1 MVPVSEHSTNSGLI
15 SGSDRAYVVGR
26 IQPALEEITISEFFA
41 RTVFR
46 YRDREACVFCQSGER
61 WTWSQLSQKVDQ
73 LAAGLL
79 ALGVYKGDRVGIWSP
94 NKPEWVLAQ
103 FATARIGAILVN
115 INPAYRRAELKYALA
130 KVSVKALI
138 TAESFK
144 TSNYLEMLGDL
155 IPELSTCKP
164 GRLSAAQFPLLT
176 SIIQTGAVNQ
186 PGMFRFQEIMEM
198 GTGAY
203 LARLD
208 GISRKL
214 FSNESINLQFTS
226 GTTGA
231 PKAATLTHK
240 NIVNNA
246 RFVAESMQL
255 TQKDRLCIPVPL
267 YHCFGMVLGNLACVA
282 GGATMVFPGE
292 GFDPVDTL
300 EALNSERCTGVHGV
314 PTMFSAMLNYSEFG
328 QYDLRSLRTGIMAGA
343 PCPIELMRDVVSQ
356 MYLDQMTIAYGMT
369 ETSPVSFHSAID
381 DPIERRVSTV
391 GRIQP
396 HVEARVV
403 NELGDIV

>member
-1 MVPVSEHSTNSGLI
+1 MVAVSELSANSGLI

-26 IQPALEEITISEFFA
+26 IHPALEEITISEFFS
-41 RTVFR
+41 RTVSR
-46 YRDREACVFCQSGER
+46 YPDREACVFRQSGER
-61 WTWSQLSQKVDQ
+61 WTWSQLSHKVDQ
-73 LAAGLL
+73 LAAGFL
-79 ALGVYKGDRVGIWSP
+79 ALGIYKGDRVGIWAP

-115 INPAYRRAELKYALA
+115 VNPAYRRAELEYALV
-130 KVSVKALI
+130 KVGVKVLI

-155 IPELSTCKP
+155 IPELPSCKP
-164 GRLSAAQFPLLT
+164 ERLSAARFPLLT

-186 PGMFRFQEIMEM
+186 AGMFRFQEVMEI
-198 GTGAY
+198 GGEAN

-214 FSNESINLQFTS
+214 FSDESINLQFTS

-292 GFDPVDTL
+292 GFDL
-300 EALNSERCTGVHGV
+300 
-314 PTMFSAMLNYSEFG
+314 
-328 QYDLRSLRTGIMAGA
+328 SLIH
-343 PCPIELMRDVVSQ
+343 I
-356 MYLDQMTIAYGMT
+356 
-369 ETSPVSFHSAID
+369 
-381 DPIERRVSTV
+381 
-391 GRIQP
+391 
-396 HVEARVV
+396 
-403 NELGDIV
+403 

>member
-1 MVPVSEHSTNSGLI
+1 MVPVSEHSTSSGLI

-41 RTVFR
+41 RTVSR
-46 YRDREACVFCQSGER
+46 NRDSEACVFCQSGER

-176 SIIQTGAVNQ
+176 SIVQTGSVNQ

-198 GTGAY
+198 GTEAY
-203 LARLD
+203 RARLD

-214 FSNESINLQFTS
+214 FSIESINLQFTS

-328 QYDLRSLRTGIMAGA
+328 QYDFGQTHYS
-343 PCPIELMRDVVSQ
+343 
-356 MYLDQMTIAYGMT
+356 
-369 ETSPVSFHSAID
+369 SAW
-381 DPIERRVSTV
+381 R
-391 GRIQP
+391 
-396 HVEARVV
+396 
-403 NELGDIV
+403 